1 MYQSEKLV
9 ALGAERPSLV
19 SFFLAAPAAPPA
31 PAIVGCLFGFDV
43 FFFF

>member
-19 SFFLAAPAAPPA
+19 SFFLAAAPA
-31 PAIVGCLFGFDV
+31 PAPAAAACA
-43 FFFF
+43 FFFFFF